1 VTTGVQEWRPPA
13 TGSETPT
20 APLYRTPSW
29 AFRSVIGGIRLIFLL
44 ILLVALPVGA
54 INFLHSFKIPFPI
67 SVQTEILYGVTIS
80 VLLTARYMLR
90 PTRAYGP
97 ICVATALVTIAF
109 FLLLL
114 SLSPYV
120 LSIPNTSA
128 SISLGF
134 ALLLLLLLIV
144 PALSLIAGV
153 VTTVEDVR
161 RPTERLAI
169 EFPP

>member
-1 VTTGVQEWRPPA
+1 MTSGVQEWTPPA
-13 TGSETPT
+13 PASETPA

-29 AFRSVIGGIRLIFLL
+29 AFRGAIGGIRLIFLI
-44 ILLVALPVGA
+44 ILLVALPVGL

-90 PTRAYGP
+90 PTRVYGP
-97 ICVATALVTIAF
+97 MCIATALVTIAF
-109 FLLLL
+109 FVLLL
-114 SLSPYV
+114 SVSPYI

-134 ALLLLLLLIV
+134 GLLLLLLLIV

-153 VTTVEDVR
+153 VTTVEDIR
-161 RPTERLAI
+161 RPTERLAV